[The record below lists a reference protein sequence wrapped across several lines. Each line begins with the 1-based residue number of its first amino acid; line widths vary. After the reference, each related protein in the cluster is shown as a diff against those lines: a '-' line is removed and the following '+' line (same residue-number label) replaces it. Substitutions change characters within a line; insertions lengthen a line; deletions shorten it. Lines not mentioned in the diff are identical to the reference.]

1 MPKLNLNRP
10 NRSRPKPAGRPLAYR
25 LVDLPP
31 LVGISQSGLRN
42 MIAEGRLRAIRHGR
56 VVLVRAAEVDRLVG
70 GEG

>member
-1 MPKLNLNRP
+1 MTTKP